1 MIVTI
6 AGCGSTPVVAT
17 PTPTSSAAQAALST
31 GAPASPV
38 DARFRAYLDALASA
52 AVPTADRT
60 VRRDALLMD
69 MGIAESLGGD
79 AAAILDL
86 ARTTELAVQPATST
100 LPGAGSQIVL
110 ARAVLALPP
119 VPSMPVSIT
128 AREYLASAT
137 DAVGRPGA
145 GTVHVGPA
153 IAVAA
158 SNEGGQTSNVQV
170 TTTLDVGVAGSKV
183 SVTIQK
189 NTHATVSDST
199 GAPVFDETRAHKLV
213 AKIDVCPTPAGIV
226 DGSVDNVLTSAA
238 NAYPGSGGRVGSTAT
253 ASATSTSTFA
263 GHVDDSAVLGN
274 VTQDYAH
281 SEEFK
286 RTASANGG
294 PQASREGQ
302 FTFSE
307 SGVNDGVPVGGDWS
321 LKIGD
326 HSASTGKVDGSG
338 DVTASMIVATA
349 FSEADDYAT
358 VNLAYVASQKLWRTN
373 RCVMV
378 TSPTYN
384 VESELV
390 PSGLP
395 AHSEDVDQGSSTP
408 FDAGL
413 KHRFEAPLTASI
425 KAELISGKEKLT
437 PGAIQKPPGTL
448 TYEAPS
454 EDGKDALVKLTS
466 TSRQGIGTLVL
477 LFHTGGQKLKVSIVG
492 TMVTAGFGVSYT
504 TKVTVKDL
512 QLERLPDGSYAGTAP
527 ATAEIQLR
535 IADCPRPYVQH
546 GTLRLTAT
554 REKVED
560 PSLPARWL
568 VKWDPAT
575 QFSGTG
581 ACLGVPL
588 DSFTGPTGPV
598 AGFMT
603 VLGDLVFAAAG
614 DQEHILR
621 SKAIGP
627 STNKLDANVTGEI
640 VSGSGP

>member
-1 MIVTI
+1 MIVTV
-6 AGCGSTPVVAT
+6 AGCGSTPPVAT
-17 PTPTSSAAQAALST
+17 PASSSAQAAPSS

-38 DARFRAYLDALASA
+38 DAQFRAYLDALATA
-52 AVPTADRT
+52 AAPTADRT
-60 VRRDALLMD
+60 VRSDALLTD
-69 MGIAESLGGD
+69 MGIRESLGSG
-79 AAAILDL
+79 AAGILDQ
-86 ARTTELAVQPATST
+86 ARTTELAVQPTTSA

-110 ARAVLALPP
+110 ARAVLALPQ
-119 VPSMPVSIT
+119 VPALPASIT
-128 AREYLASAT
+128 AREYLAGAT
-137 DAVGRPGA
+137 DAVGRSGA
-145 GTVHVGPA
+145 GSLHAGPV
-153 IAVAA
+153 ITVAA
-158 SNEGGQTSNVQV
+158 SNEGGATSNVQV
-170 TTTLDVGVAGSKV
+170 TTTIDVTVAGSKV
-183 SVTIQK
+183 TVTVQK
-189 NTHATVSDST
+189 NTHAAVSDAT
-199 GAPVFDETRAHKLV
+199 GAPVFDETRTHNLV
-213 AKIDVCPTPAGIV
+213 ARIDVCPTPAGIV
-226 DGSVDNVLTSAA
+226 DGSVDNVLSSAA
-238 NAYPGSGGRVGSTAT
+238 STYPGSGGRVGSNAT

-274 VTQDYAH
+274 VTQDYTH
-281 SEEFK
+281 TEQFK
-286 RTASANGG
+286 RTASADGG

-307 SGVNDGVPVGGDWS
+307 GGVNDGVPVGGDWS
-321 LKIGD
+321 LSLGD

-338 DVTASMIVATA
+338 DVTTSMIVATA

-413 KHRFEAPLTASI
+413 KHRFQAPLSASI
-425 KAELISGKEKLT
+425 KAELINGKEKLT
-437 PGAIQKPPGTL
+437 PGAVEKPPGTL
-448 TYEAPS
+448 TYEAPP

-492 TMVTAGFGVSYT
+492 TMTTAGFGVSYD
-504 TKVTVKDL
+504 TKLTVKNL

-527 ATAEIQLR
+527 ATAEIRLK
-535 IADCPRPYVQH
+535 IADCPRPYVQT

-588 DSFTGPTGPV
+588 DSFTGTGETGPV

-627 STNKLDANVTGEI
+627 STNKLDATVTGEI
-640 VSGSGP
+640 VSKSGP